1 MSHLERHHRRCEF
14 NGAFREPLEADG
26 LRVSGVNAVR
36 GLVEIV
42 ELPSHPFFIAR
53 QFHPEFKSRP
63 SHPHPLFAGL
73 IGAANA

>member
-1 MSHLERHHRRCEF
+1 MSHLDRHRRRNEF
-14 NGAFREPLEADG
+14 NGAFRKPLKAAD
-26 LRVSGVNAVR
+26 LRVSSVNAAR
-36 GLVEIV
+36 YSVEIV